1 MAVDWIKS
9 DRIQEAGRMVIG
21 IPETALVV
29 LVGPARTGKST
40 FALRHFDSSEILSL
54 ERCCMD
60 ITDSTTNPIAVSDA
74 LELEGMLA
82 SMRLAWRRLVVI
94 DATNLRLRTRQNLL
108 ALARRYQA
116 PAVAIVF
123 DIPPFDSGEPSVHDP
138 DVAKLDGPAQIQ
150 LLKECQPRLGVEGF
164 HRVYFL
170 SSSTELAQT
179 IVQKQRLSCNRSDA
193 TGPFDIIGD
202 LHGCCDEL
210 NNLLMRLGY
219 LQVGNEQDTLIGKI
233 QPWVHPEGRTA
244 VFLGDYVDRG
254 PRILDTLCQ
263 VQAMVQAGS
272 GLAVQGNHEM
282 RIVKHFR
289 APRQEIR
296 PNLELTIQE
305 LASLGDEHQKTVIK
319 AMVDFCDNLPH
330 HLVLDG
336 GKLVA
341 AHAGLREEFHGRDSS
356 YVRNMA
362 LFGEPTPPYDEDGPP
377 DRRDW
382 VSEYRGSALVAYGHT
397 PVARSAVVNQTV
409 NLDTGCVFGG
419 RLTCLRYPEMEFVEV
434 DAARAYSQSRR
445 ALPPG
450 FPSIHRPHE
459 SDHHDDDHG
468 SNESSI

>member
-1 MAVDWIKS
+1 
-9 DRIQEAGRMVIG
+9 MVIG

-40 FALRHFDSSEILSL
+40 FATTHFAPREILSL

-60 ITDSTTNPIAVSDA
+60 ITDSTANPIAVSDA

-123 DIPPFDSGEPSVHDP
+123 DIPPFDNGQPSVHDP
-138 DVAKLDGPAQIQ
+138 DVAKLDATAQIQ

-170 SSSTELAQT
+170 SSSSELSQT
-179 IVQKQRLSCNRSDA
+179 SILRQRLSCNRTDA
-193 TGPFDIIGD
+193 CGPFDIIGD

-210 NNLLMRLGY
+210 HNLLLRLGY
-219 LQVGNEQDTLIGKI
+219 NRAEHEVDTITGKVR
-233 QPWVHPEGRTA
+233 PWVHPEGRTA

-254 PRILDTLCQ
+254 PRILDTLSL
-263 VQAMVQAGS
+263 VQAMVLAGS
-272 GLAVQGNHEM
+272 ALAVQGNHEM

-289 APRQEIR
+289 APRQE
-296 PNLELTIQE
+296 PSLNLELTLQE
-305 LASLGDEHQKTVIK
+305 LAALGEDYLKTVIK
-319 AMVDFCDNLPH
+319 ALVEFCDSLPH

-356 YVRNMA
+356 FVRNMA

-434 DAARAYSQSRR
+434 DALKAYSHSRR

-450 FPSIHRPHE
+450 FPSIHRPQDTGHQ
-459 SDHHDDDHG
+459 
-468 SNESSI
+468 NEAPRPMEA